1 MEAFLIISNA
11 GVIAAIIL
19 GLYLQKDGKV
29 SGVDYSK
36 DFEDLIE
43 AVNNDA
49 NGSIEMVELVG
60 VKVADLYGVIS
71 KLTQNTERQDVAILG
86 QNKAVSELKATFN
99 TNIVKLKLNQDEL
112 ISRVDL
118 LIEAANNANN
128 NRILEVNT
136 DVFTEAIKDLQRSIE
151 AKDDSAKYFEV
162 IK

>member
-1 MEAFLIISNA
+1 MEAFLIISNL

-29 SGVDYSK
+29 SGVDFSK
-36 DFEDLIE
+36 DFESL
-43 AVNNDA
+43 N
-49 NGSIEMVELVG
+49 L
-60 VKVADLYGVIS
+60 KVS

-128 NRILEVNT
+128 TRIPEVNT
-136 DVFTEAIKDLQRSIE
+136 EVFTEAIKDLQRSIE
-151 AKDDSAKYFEV
+151 AKEDSPIYTEQSVKAKSLKFKANV
-162 IK
+162 SKDLGPL

>member
-36 DFEDLIE
+36 DFENL
-43 AVNNDA
+43 N
-49 NGSIEMVELVG
+49 L
-60 VKVADLYGVIS
+60 KVS

>member
-36 DFEDLIE
+36 DFENL
-43 AVNNDA
+43 N
-49 NGSIEMVELVG
+49 L
-60 VKVADLYGVIS
+60 KVS
-71 KLTQNTERQDVAILG
+71 KLTQNTERQDIAILG

>member
-1 MEAFLIISNA
+1 MEALLITSNL

-36 DFEDLIE
+36 DFENL
-43 AVNNDA
+43 N
-49 NGSIEMVELVG
+49 L
-60 VKVADLYGVIS
+60 KVS
-71 KLTQNTERQDVAILG
+71 KLTQNTERQDIAILG

-151 AKDDSAKYFEV
+151 AKDDSPKYFEV

>member
-1 MEAFLIISNA
+1 MEAFLIISNL

-36 DFEDLIE
+36 DFENL
-43 AVNNDA
+43 N
-49 NGSIEMVELVG
+49 L
-60 VKVADLYGVIS
+60 KVS

-128 NRILEVNT
+128 NRSSEVNT
-136 DVFTEAIKDLQRSIE
+136 EVFTEAIKDLQRSIE
-151 AKDDSAKYFEV
+151 AKDDSPKYFEV

>member
-36 DFEDLIE
+36 DFENL
-43 AVNNDA
+43 N
-49 NGSIEMVELVG
+49 L
-60 VKVADLYGVIS
+60 KVS

-128 NRILEVNT
+128 NRSSEVNT
-136 DVFTEAIKDLQRSIE
+136 DVFTKAIKDLQRSIE
-151 AKDDSAKYFEV
+151 AKEDSPIYTEQTPS
-162 IK
+162 I

>member
-36 DFEDLIE
+36 DFENL
-43 AVNNDA
+43 N
-49 NGSIEMVELVG
+49 L
-60 VKVADLYGVIS
+60 KVS
-71 KLTQNTERQDVAILG
+71 KLTQNTERQDIAILG

-151 AKDDSAKYFEV
+151 AKDDSPKYFEV

>member
-1 MEAFLIISNA
+1 MEAFLIISNL

-36 DFEDLIE
+36 DFENL
-43 AVNNDA
+43 N
-49 NGSIEMVELVG
+49 L
-60 VKVADLYGVIS
+60 KVS
-71 KLTQNTERQDVAILG
+71 KLTQNTERQDIAILG

-136 DVFTEAIKDLQRSIE
+136 DVFTKAIKDLQRSIE
-151 AKDDSAKYFEV
+151 VKEDSPIYTEQTPS
-162 IK
+162 I

>member
-36 DFEDLIE
+36 DFENL
-43 AVNNDA
+43 N
-49 NGSIEMVELVG
+49 L
-60 VKVADLYGVIS
+60 KVS

-151 AKDDSAKYFEV
+151 AKEDSPIYTEQTPS
-162 IK
+162 I

>member
-36 DFEDLIE
+36 DFENL
-43 AVNNDA
+43 N
-49 NGSIEMVELVG
+49 L
-60 VKVADLYGVIS
+60 KVS
-71 KLTQNTERQDVAILG
+71 KLTQNTERQDIAILG

-162 IK
+162 TK